1 MQTQIYLF
9 FDGRLDEA
17 LQFYKKTLGIEV
29 EMLMRFKDN
38 PDFKDNPNA
47 ASDPGCAPNGN
58 PEAIM
63 HSCFNLGDQRVMA
76 SDGYAKGNPEFKGF
90 CLSLSVKAEA
100 DADKLF
106 GALGDG
112 GKVEMPL
119 GKTFFSPKFGMV
131 QDKFGVGWMVLVS
144 PPA

>member
-1 MQTQIYLF
+1 MHTQIYLF
-9 FDGRLDEA
+9 FDGRTEEA
-17 LQFYKKTLGIEV
+17 LDFYKKTLGVEV
-29 EMLMRFKDN
+29 EMLMRYKDA
-38 PDFKDNPNA
+38 PPEA
-47 ASDPGCAPNGN
+47 REGCAPGTENKV
-58 PEAIM
+58 M
-63 HSCFNLGDQRVMA
+63 HSSFRLGDQRVMA

-90 CLSLSVKAEA
+90 CLSLAVKTEAEA
-100 DADKLF
+100 DTLF

>member
-1 MQTQIYLF
+1 MQSQIYLF

-17 LQFYKKTLGIEV
+17 LEFYKKAIGIEV
-29 EMLMRFKDN
+29 GMVMRFKDN
-38 PDFKDNPNA
+38 PDFKDNPEA
-47 ASDPGCAPNGN
+47 AEGCAPNGN

-63 HSCFNLGDQRVMA
+63 HSSFKLGGQNVMA

-90 CLSLSVKAEA
+90 CLSLAVKTEAE
-100 DADKLF
+100 ADKLF
-106 GALGDG
+106 AALGDG

-131 QDKFGVGWMVLVS
+131 QDKFGVGWMILVEQ
-144 PPA
+144 AM

>member
-17 LQFYKKTLGIEV
+17 LEFYKKTLGVEV

-38 PDFKDNPNA
+38 PEA
-47 ASDPGCAPNGN
+47 AKHPESCPPGS
-58 PEAIM
+58 EDKIM
-63 HSCFNLGDQRVMA
+63 HSCFKLGDQRVMA
-76 SDGYAKGNPEFKGF
+76 SDGHAKGNPEFKGF
-90 CLSLSVKAEA
+90 ALSLAVKTEAEA
-100 DADKLF
+100 DKVFA
-106 GALGDG
+106 ALGSG

-144 PPA
+144 APT